1 MPQPAALAPEQLHTA
16 CAPEALGFRRSDE
29 LPELDAAEI
38 HGRAVDAIRLG
49 LDIAGGGYNLFVL
62 GDAGSGR
69 HEMIARLLEAER
81 HDGPPPTD
89 WCYVWNF
96 AAPSQPRLLRLP
108 CSRGPALRD
117 DMQRFVEELIPAIA
131 AVFESDEY
139 RERIDGLQDEAKQR
153 EETALRQLGD
163 EAQKL
168 GIALLRTPH
177 GFAFLPM
184 KDADN
189 TLTQEEFEKLPED
202 RQHELGEHIKTLRER
217 MHRLVSEFP
226 RWRRELQNRIRDAGR
241 EALGITVTHMIEELK
256 PRYEDLPEVCTH
268 LDDVLKDII
277 ASGESLHTA
286 PRSDE
291 DSDTL
296 TYSGSI
302 SVQRYLVNL
311 LVTHPADG
319 ARPSVYEDHPT
330 LQNLVGRIDHLVHMG
345 TLVSNFTLIRAGA
358 LHRANG
364 GFLVLD
370 AMKLLAQPFAWEGL
384 KRALK
389 SGRLRIESLSELI
402 GVTGSVQLE
411 PEPMPLELKLI
422 LIGERL
428 VYYLL
433 CQYDPEFAALF
444 RINADMESEIVRSTD
459 NTAAYAR
466 LIATL
471 ARRASLPPLSAP
483 AMARLIEHAAR
494 LAGDAERLSTR
505 TQPIDDRLREA
516 AHLATAAGA
525 DCVERTHVDAALDA
539 HRHRHERIRLHYQQE
554 ILRGQWLV
562 DTAGSHVGQVNGL
575 AVVPLGED
583 SFAHPV
589 RITATVRVGEGE
601 VIDIEREVKL
611 GGPIH
616 SKGVLILS
624 SFMAAR
630 FGWKMPLSLKA
641 SLVFE
646 QSYGGVEGDS
656 ASLAELAALLS
667 ALAGVPIRQSLAV
680 TGSVNQFG
688 VVQPVGG
695 INEKIEGFFDIC
707 AARGLDG
714 EHGVLIPRPNV
725 CHLMLRQDVVDAV
738 RAGRFHVWAVA
749 SVDEALALLTG
760 RPVAS
765 FDAAVLT
772 GLKKLARLRR
782 RFGATEGHAA
792 STAKPEDG
800 EGHGDTEGGKKRGGK
815 GGKKGGQRSA

>member
-1 MPQPAALAPEQLHTA
+1 MPIPAPLPPERLHTA
-16 CAPEALGFRRSDE
+16 CAPETLGFQSSAE
-29 LPELDAAEI
+29 LPELDAADI
-38 HGRAVDAIRLG
+38 HARAVDAIRLG
-49 LDIAGGGYNLFVL
+49 LDIAGEGYNLFVL

-69 HEMIARLLEAER
+69 HEIVTRLLEEER
-81 HDGPPPTD
+81 HEGPPPAD

-96 AAPSQPRLLRLP
+96 DNPSHPRLLRLP
-108 CSRGPALRD
+108 CGRGPAFRD
-117 DMQRFVEELIPAIA
+117 DMQRFVEELMPAIA

-139 RERIDGLQDEAKQR
+139 RNRIEALQEEAKQR
-153 EETALRQLGD
+153 EETALRKLGD
-163 EAQKL
+163 EAQGL
-168 GIALLRTPH
+168 GVALLRTPH

-184 KDADN
+184 KDADS
-189 TLTQEEFEKLPED
+189 TLSQEEFEKLPEE
-202 RQHELGEHIKTLRER
+202 RQHELGEHIKTLHER
-217 MHRLVSEFP
+217 MHRLMNEFP

-241 EALGITVTHMIEELK
+241 DALGATVTHMIEDLQ
-256 PRYEDLPEVCTH
+256 PRYADLRDVCAH
-268 LDDVLKDII
+268 LDDVLKDIV
-277 ASGESLHTA
+277 ASGESLHAA
-286 PRSDE
+286 PHSDD

-311 LVTHPADG
+311 LVANPADG
-319 ARPSVYEDHPT
+319 TRPVVYEDHPT

-370 AMKLLAQPFAWEGL
+370 AIKLLSQPFAWEGL

-411 PEPMPLELKLI
+411 PEPMALELKLI

-428 VYYLL
+428 IYYLL
-433 CQYDPEFAALF
+433 GQYDPEFAALF
-444 RINADMESEIVRSTD
+444 RINADMESEVARTPD

-471 ARRASLPPLSAP
+471 ARRAALPPLSAA

-494 LAGDAERLSTR
+494 LAGDAERLSTQ

-516 AHLATAAGA
+516 AHFATAAGA
-525 DCVERTHVDAALDA
+525 TRIEREHVDAALDA

-575 AVVPLGED
+575 AVVPLGDD

-624 SFMAAR
+624 AFMAAR
-630 FGWKMPLSLKA
+630 FGWTMPLSLKA

-656 ASLAELAALLS
+656 ASLAELTALLS
-667 ALAGVPIRQSLAV
+667 ALSGVPIRQALAV

-695 INEKIEGFFDIC
+695 INDKIEGFFDIC
-707 AARGLDG
+707 AARGLGG
-714 EHGVLIPRPNV
+714 EQGVLIPRPNL
-725 CHLMLRQDVVDAV
+725 CHLMLRQDVVDAA
-738 RAGRFHVWAVA
+738 RAGRFNIWAVA
-749 SVDEALALLTG
+749 DVDEALELLTG
-760 RPVAS
+760 LHAGTP
-765 FDAAVLT
+765 DADGTMPEDSVNGRAIA
-772 GLKKLARLRR
+772 GLKKLAQLRHA
-782 RFGATEGHAA
+782 FGDDHDGSSEGAGDGI
-792 STAKPEDG
+792 SSAKED
-800 EGHGDTEGGKKRGGK
+800 
-815 GGKKGGQRSA
+815 

>member
-1 MPQPAALAPEQLHTA
+1 MPQHAPLAAEQLFCA
-16 CAPEALGFRRSDE
+16 CDPGALGFETSDT
-29 LPELDAAEI
+29 LPELDAADL
-38 HGRAVDAIRLG
+38 HGRAVEAIRLG
-49 LDIAGGGYNLFVL
+49 LDIGAEGYNLFVL
-62 GDAGSGR
+62 GDTGSGR
-69 HEMIARLLEAER
+69 HAIVTRLLEAER
-81 HDGPPPTD
+81 HDGPPPAD

-96 AAPSQPRLLRLP
+96 DEASHPRLLRLP
-108 CSRGPALRD
+108 CGRGPAFRD

-139 RERIDGLQDEAKQR
+139 RNRIEALQEEAKQR

-163 EAQKL
+163 EAQTL
-168 GIALLRTPH
+168 GVALLRTPH

-184 KDADN
+184 KDADS
-189 TLTQEEFEKLPED
+189 TLSQEEFAKLPED
-202 RQHELGEHIKTLRER
+202 RQHELGEHITTLRER
-217 MHRLVSEFP
+217 MHLLMNEFP

-241 EALGITVTHMIEELK
+241 DALGATVTHMIDELR
-256 PRYEDLPEVCTH
+256 PRYADLPDVGAH
-268 LDDVLKDII
+268 LDNVLKDII
-277 ASGESLHTA
+277 AGGESLHAA
-286 PRSDE
+286 PRSE
-291 DSDTL
+291 DDGDTL

-302 SVQRYLVNL
+302 TVQRYLVNL
-311 LVTHPADG
+311 LVPNPADG
-319 ARPSVYEDHPT
+319 TRPVVVEDHPT

-358 LHRANG
+358 LYRANG
-364 GFLVLD
+364 GYLVLD
-370 AMKLLAQPFAWEGL
+370 AIKLLAQPFAWEGL
-384 KRALK
+384 KRALR

-402 GVTGSVQLE
+402 GVTGSVQLA
-411 PEPMPLELKLI
+411 PEPMTLELKVI

-433 CQYDPEFAALF
+433 CQYDAEFGALF
-444 RINADMESEIVRSTD
+444 RINADMESEIVRSAD

-466 LIATL
+466 LVATL
-471 ARRASLPPLSAP
+471 ARRARLPPLSAP

-494 LAGDAERLSTR
+494 LAGDAERLSAR

-516 AHLATAAGA
+516 AHFATAAGA
-525 DCVERTHVDAALDA
+525 PRIEREHVAAALDA
-539 HRHRHERIRLHYQQE
+539 HRRRHERLRLHYQQA

-562 DTAGSHVGQVNGL
+562 DTAGRHVGQVNGL
-575 AVVPLGED
+575 AVVPLGDD

-624 SFMAAR
+624 AFMAAR
-630 FGWKMPLSLKA
+630 FGWTMPLSLKA

-667 ALAGVPIRQSLAV
+667 ALSGVPIRQALAV

-695 INEKIEGFFDIC
+695 INDKIEGFFDIC
-707 AARGLDG
+707 AARGLSG
-714 EHGVLIPRPNV
+714 EQGVLIPRPNV

-738 RAGRFHVWAVA
+738 RAGRFRVWAVA
-749 SVDEALALLTG
+749 GVDEALELLTG
-760 RPVAS
+760 LPAGTPDGDGTLPAESVNGRVIA
-765 FDAAVLT
+765 
-772 GLKKLARLRR
+772 GLRKLAELRR
-782 RFGATEGHAA
+782 SFG
-792 STAKPEDG
+792 
-800 EGHGDTEGGKKRGGK
+800 RK
-815 GGKKGGQRSA
+815 GNIH